1 MSVTVPPSGGAFAPF
16 RTNNSFYS
24 DDVQLNGWTYMEQTS
39 GNSNSVTGSGIT
51 RIGFYVPL
59 DILTSGTII
68 TSGTL

>member
-1 MSVTVPPSGGAFAPF
+1 MSGVVQPSGGAFADF
-16 RTNNSFYS
+16 RTNDSYFAS
-24 DDVQLNGWTYMEQTS
+24 DVQLNGWTYMEQTS

>member
-24 DDVQLNGWTYMEQTS
+24 DDVQLNGWTYIEQNYV
-39 GNSNSVTGSGIT
+39 NSNLVNGSGIT

-59 DILTSGTII
+59 DVGLSGTI
-68 TSGTL
+68 